1 MNIME
6 SQYFINK
13 KIVKFQN
20 IKVTTKRWKAIIVLP
35 LCPKGVKMEKLS
47 LEKMWLVSSIL
58 N

>member
-1 MNIME
+1 ME

-20 IKVTTKRWKAIIVLP
+20 IKVTTKRWKALVVLP
-35 LCPKGVKMEKLS
+35 VCAQSIKQEKLS
-47 LEKMWLVSSIL
+47 IKSMWLISSIL